1 MQLHPAR
8 GIYLLT
14 RDAIAKATETILDL
28 TRSQDPHRAPVRL
41 ARDLELA
48 ESHLQAALE
57 ILQEARALIGRASD

>member
-1 MQLHPAR
+1 MDRGVHPFA
-8 GIYLLT
+8 
-14 RDAIAKATETILDL
+14 RDAISRATEAILDL